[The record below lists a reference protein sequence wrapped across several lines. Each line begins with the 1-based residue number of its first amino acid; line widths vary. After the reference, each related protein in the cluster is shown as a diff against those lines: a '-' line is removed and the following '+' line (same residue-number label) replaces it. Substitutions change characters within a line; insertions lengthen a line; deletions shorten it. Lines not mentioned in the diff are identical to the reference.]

1 MVIGTDDEFLSI
13 PKAKELF
20 RMIPSK
26 LKKIRFATGS
36 HTEIRLESLI
46 EQIVDFA
53 NGMGKKF
60 KYVQGMDIAL
70 PTNVKELGQSTK
82 SGNAVMKSKGVDGL
96 DYGSRNNR
104 KGDYFDKDSSK
115 FSSKSGKGSKR
126 TVGAH
131 WKKKRRDFTESDQNN
146 P

>member
-13 PKAKELF
+13 PKSKELF

-53 NGMGKKF
+53 NAMGKKF
-60 KYVQGMDIAL
+60 KYVQGMDIAV

-82 SGNAVMKSKGVDGL
+82 SGNAPRDLPRSW
-96 DYGSRNNR
+96 
-104 KGDYFDKDSSK
+104 GDF
-115 FSSKSGKGSKR
+115 R
-126 TVGAH
+126 VLRHNVGTTPA
-131 WKKKRRDFTESDQNN
+131 WR
-146 P
+146 